1 MPKPSFDYVLIGAGS
16 AGCVLARRLSEET
29 GVRVL
34 LVEAGGPVP
43 WWEWRIRMPAALSYP
58 QGGTTYN
65 WAYVTEPEPGTD
77 GRRMDCP
84 RGKVIGGSSSINGM
98 VYIRGNPLDYDD
110 WARIPGL
117 ENWSYPRCLP
127 YFRRAETRDTG
138 ADDYHGGDGPLPVT
152 QSVPTNP
159 LFEAFIE
166 SGVAAGFERTD
177 DLNGYRQEGFASMD
191 RTTWRGRR
199 GGVAFFYLEPALSR
213 PNLTVRTRVLVTRI
227 LIEDGRATG
236 IEVAGTGGVERIR
249 AEREVI
255 CCAGAIDSPRILQ
268 RSGVGDPD
276 LLRGLDIPVVADR
289 PGVGANLQDH
299 PEIYVQYRS
308 RLPVTLYPALKP
320 WNQAVI
326 GARWLLTGTGIGAS
340 NHFEAGAFVRSRDSL
355 EIPNLQYHF
364 VPIAMSY
371 DGTNPAGGHGFQMHV
386 GPMKGTSTG
395 HVRIRSADPREPPS
409 IVFNYLTTE
418 SDRQDMRDA
427 VRISREIAA
436 QHPFD
441 PYRGEEI
448 GPGPGVPD
456 RDDAIDAWV
465 RRHAESAYHPSC
477 TCAMGPA
484 GDPQAVT
491 DGEGRVHGI
500 DGLRVVDA
508 SIMPRIVNGNLNA
521 PTVMIAEKISD
532 AVRGREQ
539 LPASTAPYWVANGA
553 PARRSR
559 AAGNRCPPTGD
570 VVHQGSMAARDFAR
584 RASPGNSFR

>member
-1 MPKPSFDYVLIGAGS
+1 MATSSYDYIIIGAGS
-16 AGCVLARRLSEET
+16 AGCVLARRLTEDAD
-29 GVRVL
+29 VRVL
-34 LVEAGGPVP
+34 LVEAGRPVP

-58 QGGTTYN
+58 QNGTTWN
-65 WAYVTEPEPGTD
+65 WAYVTEPEPGMD

-84 RGKVIGGSSSINGM
+84 RGKALGGSSSINGM
-98 VYIRGNPLDYDD
+98 VYIRGNPLDYDG

-117 ENWSYPRCLP
+117 AHWSYPHCLP
-127 YFRRAETRDTG
+127 YFRKAETRDTG
-138 ADDYHGGDGPLPVT
+138 PDDYHGGDGPLPVT
-152 QSVPTNP
+152 RSRPTNP

-166 SGVAAGFERTD
+166 SGVAAGFARTE
-177 DLNGYRQEGFASMD
+177 DLNGYRQEGFAPMD

-199 GGVAFFYLEPALSR
+199 GGAAFFYLQPALAR
-213 PNLTVRTRVLVTRI
+213 ANLTVRPRTLVSRI
-227 LIEDGRATG
+227 VVERGRATG
-236 IEVAGTGGVERIR
+236 IEITGSGGAERIR

-255 CCAGAIDSPRILQ
+255 CCAGAIDSPRLLQ

-276 LLRGLDIPVVADR
+276 FLAGLGIAVTAER

-299 PEIYVQYRS
+299 PEIYVQFRS
-308 RLPVTLYPALKP
+308 KRPVTLYPALKP
-320 WNQAVI
+320 WNQLLI
-326 GARWLLTGTGIGAS
+326 GARWMFTGTGVGAS

-371 DGTNPAGGHGFQMHV
+371 DGRNPADGHGFQMHV

-395 HVRIRSADPREPPS
+395 QVRIRSIDPRDPPS

-436 QHPFD
+436 QRPFD
-441 PYRGEEI
+441 PYQGGEL

-465 RRHAESAYHPSC
+465 RRNAESAYHPSC

-484 GDPQAVT
+484 TDRNAVT
-491 DGEGRVHGI
+491 DGEGRVHDI
-500 DGLRVVDA
+500 EALRVVDA

-521 PTVMIAEKISD
+521 PTIMIAEKLAD
-532 AVRGREQ
+532 AIRGRDP
-539 LPASTAPYWVANGA
+539 LAPSTAPYWVANGT
-553 PARRSR
+553 PGRRR
-559 AAGNRCPPTGD
+559 
-570 VVHQGSMAARDFAR
+570 
-584 RASPGNSFR
+584 